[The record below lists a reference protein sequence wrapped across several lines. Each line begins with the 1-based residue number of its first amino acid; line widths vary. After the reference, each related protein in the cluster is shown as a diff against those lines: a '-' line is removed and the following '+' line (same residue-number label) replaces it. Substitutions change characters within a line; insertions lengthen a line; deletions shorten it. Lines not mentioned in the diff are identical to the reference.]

1 MKNSFAFFWK
11 FDDACFETNSMNSSA
26 ELTLYYDLSFWT
38 GRKSDITFNSYDV
51 LKEIIYII
59 ASTNFS
65 VVKSL
70 VFFGSLPR

>member
-1 MKNSFAFFWK
+1 MK
-11 FDDACFETNSMNSSA
+11 SSA
-26 ELTLYYDLSFWT
+26 ELTLYYDFSFWT
-38 GRKSDITFNSYDV
+38 GKKSYISFNSCDV
-51 LKEIIYII
+51 LKELIYFI